1 MTTTIWI
8 IGAIITAIIGMI
20 VLGYLLTD
28 ENGRVKDEEDVAPSI
43 LCLMF
48 CAVSW
53 PIAVSLGALCG
64 LVWCLFNVGKIM
76 KKINAK
82 KKKRKTLLDDVNKL
96 MEK

>member
-28 ENGRVKDEEDVAPSI
+28 ENGKVKDEEDVAPSI
-43 LCLMF
+43 LCLMI

-53 PIAVSLGALCG
+53 PIAVSLGVLCG

-76 KKINAK
+76 KKISTK

>member
-43 LCLMF
+43 FCLMF
-48 CAVSW
+48 CAVGW
-53 PIAVSLGALCG
+53 PFAISLGALCG
-64 LVWCLFNVGKIM
+64 LVWCLFNVGKIIR
-76 KKINAK
+76 KISTK

>member
-43 LCLMF
+43 LCLMIF
-48 CAVSW
+48 AVSW
-53 PIAVSLGALCG
+53 PIIIPLGAFCG

-76 KKINAK
+76 KKISTK